1 MHKGNVVYLCTWEHA
16 YSWSSPLCRVT
27 ATLDLQMVN
36 GLLSRTRYIWLTVC
50 SFSWAF
56 QNHAFQIMA
65 LCKKKMPFGAQPAPA
80 VAGEPSGMTYLRLAA
95 VDSKPLLVCLSHR
108 GIQLILFSTG
118 VALEMLCTC
127 CLLPRT
133 ILSLNFEADGWLLS
147 RKYSIGPN
155 RTWHCAPR
163 LCKLYGKPSVFFVYS
178 QWGNGP
184 IHILLSPLKWQALGF
199 NQNYVKHHISGV

>member
-1 MHKGNVVYLCTWEHA
+1 
-16 YSWSSPLCRVT
+16 
-27 ATLDLQMVN
+27 MVN
-36 GLLSRTRYIWLTVC
+36 GILSRTRYIWLTVC
-50 SFSWAF
+50 PFSWTF

-95 VDSKPLLVCLSHR
+95 VDSKPLPVCLSHR
-108 GIQLILFSTG
+108 SIQFILFSTG

-133 ILSLNFEADGWLLS
+133 ILSLNFEAQLLMVGFWV
-147 RKYSIGPN
+147 IN
-155 RTWHCAPR
+155 TR
-163 LCKLYGKPSVFFVYS
+163 LAQTGLDTVLLGFASCMGSPLFFFVYS

-184 IHILLSPLKWQALGF
+184 IHILLSPLKWHALGF
-199 NQNYVKHHISGV
+199 NQNYVKHHTSGV